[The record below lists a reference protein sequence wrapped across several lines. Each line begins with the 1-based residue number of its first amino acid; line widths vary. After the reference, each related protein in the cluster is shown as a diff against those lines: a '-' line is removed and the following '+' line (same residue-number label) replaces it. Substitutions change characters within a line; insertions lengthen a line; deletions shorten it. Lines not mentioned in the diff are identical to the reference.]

1 MISDEII
8 PTSYASWRHCIEQ
21 KCGLALT
28 PDYIATRLAA
38 LRDERDAHTREFRRL
53 YGEPHLRA
61 TVAWFERAQTEAIR
75 RN

>member
-1 MISDEII
+1 MTENII
-8 PTSYASWRHCIEQ
+8 PTTYAEWRYCIEK

-28 PDYIATRLAA
+28 PDYIAARLAA
-38 LRDERDAHTREFRRL
+38 LRDERDTHTGEFHRL

-61 TVAWFERAQTEAIR
+61 TIGWFERAHAEALG

>member
-1 MISDEII
+1 MTENII
-8 PTSYASWRHCIEQ
+8 PTTYAEWRHCIEK

-28 PDYIATRLAA
+28 PDYIAARLAA

>member
-1 MISDEII
+1 MIHDETI

-21 KCGLALT
+21 KCQLALT

-38 LRDERDAHTREFRRL
+38 LRDARDTHTREFLRVYGDPHRR
-53 YGEPHLRA
+53 
-61 TVAWFERAQTEAIR
+61 TVIGWFERAQSEALS